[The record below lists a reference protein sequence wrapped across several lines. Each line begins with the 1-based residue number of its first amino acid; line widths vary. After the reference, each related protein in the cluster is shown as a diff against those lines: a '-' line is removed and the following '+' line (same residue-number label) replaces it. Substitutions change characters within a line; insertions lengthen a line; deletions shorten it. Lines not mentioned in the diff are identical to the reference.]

1 MAMSKVV
8 DLLSAQSS
16 TVTIMHW
23 EAGKWEPEGSGFFIA
38 DRWIATNVHVI
49 DGEPRIGIKLYGN
62 HVVYEV
68 EKVKC
73 DFYFDLAILSLNR
86 DFGPPGPFKV
96 NKEFSLKLG
105 SPVSVIG
112 TPLGNLTLEGTITYG
127 NVSRL
132 SAFDP
137 DIKGVFQMSAPIEGG
152 SSGGPVLNNE
162 LEVVGITVA
171 GMILELRE
179 ADISLPYNFAIYSN
193 YLKMLMEN
201 DEEWRRFPINW
212 GEKGLRRSY
221 LSKVFED

>member
-1 MAMSKVV
+1 MRWREAGFYPREGPSKQW
-8 DLLSAQSS
+8 LSA
-16 TVTIMHW
+16 
-23 EAGKWEPEGSGFFIA
+23 KWIPIGSGFFIA

-49 DGEPRIGIKLYGN
+49 DKQPRIGIKLYGN
-62 HVVYEV
+62 HVVYEVV

-105 SPVSVIG
+105 SPVSAIG
-112 TPLGNLTLEGTITYG
+112 TPWGDLGMESTITYG

-132 SAFDP
+132 ASP
-137 DIKGVFQMSAPIEGG
+137 KTKGTFQMSAVIQPGN
-152 SSGGPVLNNE
+152 SGGPVLNNE

-171 GMILELRE
+171 GRS
-179 ADISLPYNFAIYSN
+179 SLQKYDLLVSYNFAIYSN

-201 DEEWRRFPINW
+201 GEEWHRFPIDW
-212 GEKGLRRSY
+212 S
-221 LSKVFED
+221 